1 MPFPIKVDGS
11 IPSFLTDP
19 LTIAPCIAVDT
30 VLGMTWIL
38 PSQRLPDKEVDVL
51 TTLDTAYEG
60 RIVSV
65 AQHDGH
71 GWGTWEM
78 GRFPKCTVVVA
89 WRPMPDPY
97 ADTP

>member
-1 MPFPIKVDGS
+1 
-11 IPSFLTDP
+11 
-19 LTIAPCIAVDT
+19 
-30 VLGMTWIL
+30 MTWIL